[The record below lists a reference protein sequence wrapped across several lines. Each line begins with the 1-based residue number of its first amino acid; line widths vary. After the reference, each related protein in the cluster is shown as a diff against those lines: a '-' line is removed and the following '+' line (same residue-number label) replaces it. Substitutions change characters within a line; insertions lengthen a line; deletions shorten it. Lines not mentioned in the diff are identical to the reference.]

1 MTKNISMN
9 GGQDKVV
16 RLIED
21 QLETPEF
28 TEDALALEF
37 TRQHGADLRFVAAWG
52 KWLQWDGRRWDFD
65 LTIHAFGSGS

>member
-21 QLETPEF
+21 QLEAPEF

-37 TRQHGADLRFVAAWG
+37 TRQHGEDLRFVG
-52 KWLQWDGRRWDFD
+52 TEF
-65 LTIHAFGSGS
+65 